1 MGDFNVIF
9 TGANLAI
16 AFNKY
21 VLNSLKK
28 EPVCFKSFL
37 NPS

>member
-1 MGDFNVIF
+1 MGHFNVIF

-28 EPVCFKSFL
+28 EPVSFKNYL